1 MNQNGLY
8 LEKATSTTLGGVT
21 VDTALSTTST
31 NPVQNKVIAK
41 AIGDIDSVLSAVIN
55 GTDFDAQLTDLL
67 GV

>member
-31 NPVQNKVIAK
+31 NPVQNKVIA
-41 AIGDIDSVLSAVIN
+41 AALGDISSA
-55 GTDFDAQLTDLL
+55 LTAIL